1 MKTYEDIVK
10 AIHRR
15 NESLIYNFA
24 GKLKREGLSEN
35 TIKKHVDNVSFF
47 LNEYV
52 AYQDISEN
60 ENEITLCNA
69 EEGIDL
75 IDDFLGNWFTRKA
88 MWSDESNIK
97 SNITSIKKFYKFMQ
111 SLNLISK
118 DDLKYLEK
126 EIKENKN
133 RWIDTVNRY
142 NDPDKE
148 FDWNTR
154 D

>member
-1 MKTYEDIVK
+1 MKTYEEIIK

-15 NESLIYNFA
+15 NDNLICNFA
-24 GKLKREGLSEN
+24 GKLKRDGLGEK
-35 TIKKHVDNVSFF
+35 TIKKHIDNIAFF

-52 AYQDISEN
+52 AYQDISDN
-60 ENEITLCNA
+60 EDVITLCNA
-69 EEGIDL
+69 EEGINL
-75 IDDFLGNWFTRKA
+75 VDDFLGNWFIRKA
-88 MWSDESNIK
+88 MWADESSIK
-97 SNITSIKKFYKFMQ
+97 SNITSIKKFYKFML

-118 DDLKYLEK
+118 DELKFLEQ

-142 NDPDKE
+142 NNPDEE
-148 FDWNTR
+148 FDWGEW

>member
-24 GKLKREGLSEN
+24 GKLKREGLSEK

-75 IDDFLGNWFTRKA
+75 IDDFLGNWFIRKA
-88 MWSDESNIK
+88 MWSDESSIK

-133 RWIDTVNRY
+133 RWIETVNRY
-142 NDPDKE
+142 NNPDEE
-148 FDWNTR
+148 FDW
-154 D
+154 DKWD